1 MIIKEIFIKVLYI
14 LLLIYLSIF
23 IPTLWG
29 YKPLVIISGSME
41 PILKVGGILYY
52 KEIELDKYANNDIV
66 VFKSNNYLIS
76 HRIVEI
82 NNSGF
87 ITKGDANKNNDSNVL
102 YYNKV
107 LGKGTNWSI
116 PYIGYFADFV
126 YKNKRYLYI
135 TLVILIINWI
145 ISNYVEEDN
154 EKNNKNN
161 ISNSNIITS

>member
-23 IPTLWG
+23 IPVLWG

-52 KEIELDKYANNDIV
+52 KEIELDKYTKEDIV
-66 VFKSNNYLIS
+66 VFKSNKYLIS

-82 NNSGF
+82 NDRGF
-87 ITKGDANKNNDSNVL
+87 ITKGDANKNIDSKPLKINE
-102 YYNKV
+102 V

-116 PYIGYFADFV
+116 PYIGYYADFV

-135 TLVILIINWI
+135 TLIILVFNSFIN
-145 ISNYVEEDN
+145 SYVEEDN
-154 EKNNKNN
+154 EKDN
-161 ISNSNIITS
+161 

>member
-161 ISNSNIITS
+161 ISNSNIITN

>member
-23 IPTLWG
+23 IPTFWG

-41 PILKVGGILYY
+41 PVLKVGGILYY
-52 KEIELDKYANNDIV
+52 KEIKLDEYAKDDIV
-66 VFKSNNYLIS
+66 VYKSNKYLIS

-82 NNSGF
+82 KDNGF
-87 ITKGDANKNNDSNVL
+87 KTKGDANKNIDSNL
-102 YYNKV
+102 LSFNKV

-116 PYIGYFADFV
+116 PYIGYYADFV

-135 TLVILIINWI
+135 TLIILVINFI
-145 ISNYVEEDN
+145 ISNYVGEEN

-161 ISNSNIITS
+161 ISNNSIITN